1 MRIFWRRLALV
12 PIAVL
17 SLLAGGAVARMQDVC
32 GPFTDVT
39 PSLCPYVLE
48 MYYLG
53 ITAGT
58 SSTTFSPDN
67 VVTRGQAAVFVS
79 KSINQSIARSSR
91 RAALG
96 QWWTTTPHWD
106 IGLGVTDD
114 ALGPVACDG
123 SDVWVGSS
131 SGMRRVRGSDG
142 RTVEVWPGVYGGQVL
157 AAMGRIF
164 VATGD
169 PGQLYMIDPS
179 QPPGSAV
186 LVADGLGGDPQSIA
200 FDGQRIWTG
209 NRVGH
214 SVSIVQ
220 PGAATPWSV
229 TNVTQGFDSP
239 MGVVY
244 DGTNMWVSD
253 APVGKIH
260 RLDSSGAIL
269 NSYLVG
275 DGVGVPLYDGA
286 NLWIP
291 TCCGISVM
299 RPADGTS
306 VGGVPAPANGTPVR
320 LAFDGRRILLVSANT
335 DLLSLWDAASLTPIA
350 TVSTGLPTGIQGLP
364 QGACSDGVNFWLTI
378 GSGLVPAGK
387 LLRF

>member
-123 SDVWVGSS
+123 SDV
-131 SGMRRVRGSDG
+131 
-142 RTVEVWPGVYGGQVL
+142 
-157 AAMGRIF
+157 
-164 VATGD
+164 
-169 PGQLYMIDPS
+169 
-179 QPPGSAV
+179 
-186 LVADGLGGDPQSIA
+186 
-200 FDGQRIWTG
+200 
-209 NRVGH
+209 
-214 SVSIVQ
+214 
-220 PGAATPWSV
+220 
-229 TNVTQGFDSP
+229 
-239 MGVVY
+239 
-244 DGTNMWVSD
+244 
-253 APVGKIH
+253 
-260 RLDSSGAIL
+260 
-269 NSYLVG
+269 
-275 DGVGVPLYDGA
+275 
-286 NLWIP
+286 
-291 TCCGISVM
+291 
-299 RPADGTS
+299 
-306 VGGVPAPANGTPVR
+306 
-320 LAFDGRRILLVSANT
+320 
-335 DLLSLWDAASLTPIA
+335 
-350 TVSTGLPTGIQGLP
+350 
-364 QGACSDGVNFWLTI
+364 
-378 GSGLVPAGK
+378 
-387 LLRF
+387 